1 LDSTFFLRIL
11 SVGTGGFIGSVSR
24 YLISLW
30 LNEKYPTS
38 LIPYGTLLVNVIGSF
53 LLGVFMELSTY
64 IPMNSTVR
72 LFIATGIMGGLTT
85 FSTLSFETMALVYDG
100 SYSSAFLNIAVN
112 LLLGI
117 GSAFGGKEIVD
128 VLFRI

>member
-1 LDSTFFLRIL
+1 MDSTFFLRIL
-11 SVGTGGFIGSVSR
+11 SVGTGGFIGSVLR

-72 LFIATGIMGGLTT
+72 LFITTGIMGGLTT

-112 LLLGI
+112 LLLGL